1 MPSTLRQAMSAGAST
16 PTARSRAR
24 RASSTGSST
33 SRPLRTAPMVW
44 RPAPAVR
51 SGSIPTANT
60 RRWWRSRT
68 ASMSSV
74 TGGCTRS
81 FRGETRHAAPHT
93 EGPPVRAL
101 SVVRSAVGLNEGGN
115 SVAVRDD
122 LAARDLRRVRNRRG
136 EVLVADPLR
145 HEVLGLVGLLE
156 GLEETKRAKD
166 AVAGLDQVVAGETGK
181 LPELRDERLVDLADD
196 LAHAGRVDAFVPT
209 NGGMHLMLLLWG
221 PTGQSARMGALRQ
234 PVARL
239 LQTADAFVVL
249 LGSHIGRGREAGKDA
264 RLAGVHDRCLR
275 RTGGHS
281 RPPSCGCLWA
291 EPTYNRARLT
301 ASPGGRGF

>member
-145 HEVLGLVGLLE
+145 HEVLGLVGLLP
-156 GLEETKRAKD
+156 GLEETKRAQD

-181 LPELRDERLVDLADD
+181 LPELRDERLVDLDDD

-209 NGGMHLMLLLWG
+209 NGGMHLMLLLWA
-221 PTGQSARMGALRQ
+221 PTGQSARMGAPRRSGQ
-234 PVARL
+234 SHRRRGSAR
-239 LQTADAFVVL
+239 A
-249 LGSHIGRGREAGKDA
+249 S
-264 RLAGVHDRCLR
+264 
-275 RTGGHS
+275 
-281 RPPSCGCLWA
+281 
-291 EPTYNRARLT
+291 T
-301 ASPGGRGF
+301 ASTTRANALVAP